1 MIDRKIGDETVSDIA
16 LREQIGSRSSY
27 WVIDRVRLARKS
39 TLRRRPSYRL
49 VDYDE
54 VPALFDAPT
63 EMQAEA
69 ARLRDFHPA
78 EVAAVVRALPVDQR
92 RQLAEAMDDERLAD
106 VLEELSEEEQV
117 RIVSELDLDRLVGVF
132 DEMEYD
138 DLADLIGEMAPA
150 DQERMLSVMDDDD
163 ADVVRRL
170 LEYEEGTAGG
180 LMTPEVIILG
190 PTATVSEALA
200 QIRDPDWVV
209 SIATQVFVCQAP
221 FRPPT
226 GKFLGVAHV
235 QRLLREP
242 PSMELGRLLAD
253 DPTLAPADTDRHV
266 AERLASYDLLAMA
279 VCDEAGR
286 LLGAVTVDDVI
297 DRMLGA
303 GWRTRAR
310 TGRDTARGAAMRRRE
325 DLHAPRAE
333 RRVGVGVQYDSDRF
347 GAFSESIA
355 RYLGT
360 AQFLVWQTI
369 VIALWIVHN
378 TFAPDQLPVRP
389 VEPRPG
395 PAHARAVAAG
405 VVRRAADP
413 AGPEPSGVPRPAH
426 RRDRPQRGRTHPGRH
441 GIPRPRDR
449 QGPAVAVR
457 HGHRRR
463 HSTNVSSTSRR

>member
-1 MIDRKIGDETVSDIA
+1 MSGELIYAFRVMRLPLLDAGGDQIGRLDDIVVIPGRPGKGGEPAIPPRVVGFVASSQRRSIFVNANRIATLDSDGARLRSWDVDLNPFKPRPGEVLIGEHLIDRKVGDETVSDIA
-16 LREQIGSRSSY
+16 LREQVGSRSTF

-39 TLRRRPSYRL
+39 SLRRRPSYRL

-106 VLEELSEEEQV
+106 VLEELSEEEQI

-132 DEMEYD
+132 DEMEDD
-138 DLADLIGEMAPA
+138 DLADVI
-150 DQERMLSVMDDDD
+150 
-163 ADVVRRL
+163 RRL

-180 LMTPEVIILG
+180 LMTPDVIILG
-190 PTATVSEALA
+190 PTSTVSEALA

-209 SIATQVFVCQAP
+209 SIATQVFVCQPP

-226 GKFLGVAHV
+226 GKYLGAAHI

-253 DPTLAPADTDRHV
+253 DPTLEPGDSDRHV
-266 AERLASYDLLAMA
+266 AERLASYDSLAMA

-297 DRMLGA
+297 DRMLGV

-310 TGRDTARGAAMRRRE
+310 TGRDTAE
-325 DLHAPRAE
+325 
-333 RRVGVGVQYDSDRF
+333 
-347 GAFSESIA
+347 
-355 RYLGT
+355 
-360 AQFLVWQTI
+360 
-369 VIALWIVHN
+369 
-378 TFAPDQLPVRP
+378 VR
-389 VEPRPG
+389 
-395 PAHARAVAAG
+395 
-405 VVRRAADP
+405 
-413 AGPEPSGVPRPAH
+413 
-426 RRDRPQRGRTHPGRH
+426 T
-441 GIPRPRDR
+441 
-449 QGPAVAVR
+449 
-457 HGHRRR
+457 
-463 HSTNVSSTSRR
+463 